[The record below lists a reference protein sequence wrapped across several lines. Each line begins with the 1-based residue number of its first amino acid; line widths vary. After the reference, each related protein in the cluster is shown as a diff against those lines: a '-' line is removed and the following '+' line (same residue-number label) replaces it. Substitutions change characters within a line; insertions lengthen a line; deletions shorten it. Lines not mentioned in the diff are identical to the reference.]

1 MQILKRLYRGITV
14 AVADELR
21 PTLEW
26 ELFRSSQ
33 RMAKIIY
40 IIINTNLSIR
50 KSAITGNNFSGSI
63 YDHRKTNAII
73 NIIK

>member
-33 RMAKIIY
+33 RMAKSY
-40 IIINTNLSIR
+40 TLS
-50 KSAITGNNFSGSI
+50 S
-63 YDHRKTNAII
+63 
-73 NIIK
+73 